1 MVPASRRDGAS
12 RALLLPKL
20 SGMAF
25 EGFPA
30 ESFDFYERLEAD
42 NSRSFWNAHK
52 GEYQQYVR
60 EPMLALAD
68 ELEDEF
74 GSAHVFRPNRDIRF
88 SADKSPYKTY
98 QGMFVSR
105 VPGTGFYVQVS
116 ADGGHA
122 SGGFHSHGP
131 DQVERYRRSVD
142 ADHTGS
148 ALAMIV
154 AALERDGLAVGGDQL
169 KTRPRGIPADH
180 PRLDLLRYRSLTAS
194 RNWPAGPELSG
205 PSALGLIRQTWT
217 QLVPLCDWLGE
228 NVGHSQA

>member
-1 MVPASRRDGAS
+1 MVPPRQGYGAS
-12 RALLLPKL
+12 RAPLLPKL
-20 SGMAF
+20 AGMAF

-42 NSRSFWNAHK
+42 NSRSFWNANK
-52 GEYQQYVR
+52 GEYQRYVR

-74 GSAHVFRPNRDIRF
+74 GSAHMFRPNRDIRF

-98 QGMFVSR
+98 QGMFISR
-105 VPGTGFYVQVS
+105 LPGTGFYVQVS
-116 ADGGHA
+116 ADGVHT

-131 DQVERYRRSVD
+131 DQVERYRQAVNAER
-142 ADHTGS
+142 TGS
-148 ALAMIV
+148 ALAAIV
-154 AALERDGLAVGGDQL
+154 AGLERDGLAVGGEQL

-180 PRLDLLRYRSLTAS
+180 PRVELLRYRSLTGGMD
-194 RNWPAGPELSG
+194 WPAGPELSG

-217 QLVPLCDWLGE
+217 QLIPLCDWLAE
-228 NVGHSQA
+228 NVGASQA